1 MKRIN
6 VLMTGLALL
15 VTGFVVSSCKDE
27 ENPTITSNAPTVTSF
42 SAVMNGASEKPT
54 ATTSTASGTTRV
66 LLNETTKVFS
76 YTVTYSGL
84 TPTMGHFHRITANST
99 TGTGGVE
106 VPFTNLTSPI
116 TGSFTL
122 ANQARID
129 SFKNGYYYSNLHTT
143 AYGNGEIR
151 GDVKRY

>member
-27 ENPTITSNAPTVTSF
+27 ENPTIISNAPTSF
-42 SAVMNGASEKPT
+42 TAVMNGASERPPVST
-54 ATTSTASGTTRV
+54 SATGTTRV
-66 LLNETTKVFS
+66 LLNESTKVFS
-76 YTVTYSGL
+76 YTVTYNGL
-84 TPTMGHFHRITANST
+84 TPTAGHFHRITANST

-106 VPFTNLTSPI
+106 VPFTSLTSPI

-129 SFKNGYYYSNLHTT
+129 SFRNGYYYSNLHTAT
-143 AYGNGEIR
+143 YGNGEIR
-151 GDVKRY
+151 GDIRR

>member
-27 ENPTITSNAPTVTSF
+27 ENPTITSNAPTSF
-42 SAVMNGASEKPT
+42 TAVMNGASERPPVST
-54 ATTSTASGTTRV
+54 SATGTTRV
-66 LLNETTKVFS
+66 LLNESTKVFS

-84 TPTMGHFHRITANST
+84 TPTMGHFHRIAANST

-129 SFKNGYYYSNLHTT
+129 SFRNGYYYSNLHTT

-151 GDVKRY
+151 GDIKR

>member
-1 MKRIN
+1 
-6 VLMTGLALL
+6 MTGLALL
-15 VTGFVVSSCKDE
+15 VMGFVVSACKDE
-27 ENPTITSNAPTVTSF
+27 ENPITTVTTGTSATVTSF
-42 SAVMNGASEKPT
+42 TATMNGASEKPT

-66 LLNETTKVFS
+66 LLNESTKVFS
-76 YTVTYSGL
+76 YTVAYSGL
-84 TPTMGHFHRITANST
+84 TPTMGHFHRISANST

-106 VPFTNLTSPI
+106 VPFTSLTSPI

-143 AYGNGEIR
+143 AYPNGEIR
-151 GDVKRY
+151 GDVKR

>member
-1 MKRIN
+1 
-6 VLMTGLALL
+6 MTGLALL
-15 VTGFVVSSCKDE
+15 VMGFVVSACKDE
-27 ENPTITSNAPTVTSF
+27 ENPTVVSTTPTITSF

-54 ATTSTASGTTRV
+54 ATTSTATGTTRV
-66 LLNETTKVFS
+66 LLDESTKVFS
-76 YTVTYSGL
+76 YTVAYSGL

-99 TGTGGVE
+99 NGTGGVE
-106 VPFTNLTSPI
+106 VPFTSLTSPI

-143 AYGNGEIR
+143 TYGNGEIR
-151 GDVKRY
+151 GDVKKL